1 MCILRRDFVAL
12 GIASALLAHGGRARA
27 EDVPV
32 PIDLQAELLVKVA
45 GYDRS
50 MPDRAGDKVRVL
62 IVSKPGEAESERA
75 ATTMAKALR
84 EFEKIA
90 GLPAEVTTDAFAS
103 AEALAKTIRDQKL
116 AIVYLA
122 PGLGASV
129 GRIAAALDGVSIL
142 TAAAVPGHVPKG
154 AVLGFDLVS
163 SKPKLLVNLTSAK
176 KQKVRFAAEVLK
188 LAKVFE

>member
-1 MCILRRDFVAL
+1 LIVRSVTFTLPDARLRRDLVAL
-12 GIASALLAHGGRARA
+12 GVIGALLAHGAPVRA

-62 IVSKPGEAESERA
+62 VVSKRGDAESERA

-90 GLPAEVTTDAFAS
+90 GLPTEVTADAFSS
-103 AEALAKTIRDQKL
+103 AEALAKAVRDQKL
-116 AIVYLA
+116 AIVYLG
-122 PGLGASV
+122 PGLGASI
-129 GRIAAALDGVSIL
+129 GPIAAALDGVSVL
-142 TAAAVPGHVPKG
+142 TAAAVPGHVPRG
-154 AVLGFDLVS
+154 AAGQDPLARGRQV
-163 SKPKLLVNLTSAK
+163 
-176 KQKVRFAAEVLK
+176 AES
-188 LAKVFE
+188 